1 MTLAIELS
9 VCTSLTSIRGCSKIN
24 YMSSSEFS
32 KVDPSDL
39 LEATKRDL
47 REARDTVYE
56 LSAELGELRAQ
67 LKSAEE
73 EVRVTRDWNL
83 TIVNSFTWK
92 LVRLLLAPKRLLLR
106 VLNIRG
112 K

>member
-1 MTLAIELS
+1 
-9 VCTSLTSIRGCSKIN
+9 
-24 YMSSSEFS
+24 MSSSENP

-47 REARDTVYE
+47 REACDTVYE

-67 LKSAEE
+67 LDAIIE
-73 EVRVTRDWNL
+73 EVRVTRQLNL

-92 LVRLLLAPKRLLLR
+92 LVQLLLAPKRLLLR

>member
-1 MTLAIELS
+1 M
-9 VCTSLTSIRGCSKIN
+9 GGSKIN
-24 YMSSSEFS
+24 CMSSSEIP
-32 KVDPSDL
+32 KVDPSVL

-47 REARDTVYE
+47 REARETVYE

-67 LKSAEE
+67 LDSAKDDY
-73 EVRVTRDWNL
+73 RQTRDEN
-83 TIVNSFTWK
+83 TAIVESFTWK
-92 LVRLLLAPKRLLLR
+92 LVQILISPKRVLLR

>member
-1 MTLAIELS
+1 
-9 VCTSLTSIRGCSKIN
+9 
-24 YMSSSEFS
+24 MSSGEFP

-47 REARDTVYE
+47 REARETVYE
-56 LSAELGELRAQ
+56 LSAELGELRVQ
-67 LKSAEE
+67 LDVIKE

-92 LVRLLLAPKRLLLR
+92 LVQLLLAPKRLLLR
-106 VLNIRG
+106 VLNIRR

>member
-1 MTLAIELS
+1 M
-9 VCTSLTSIRGCSKIN
+9 GGSKIN
-24 YMSSSEFS
+24 CMSSSENP

-47 REARDTVYE
+47 REARETVYE
-56 LSAELGELRAQ
+56 LSAELGELRVQ
-67 LKSAEE
+67 LDVIKE
-73 EVRVTRDWNL
+73 EVRETRDRNWV
-83 TIVNSFTWK
+83 IINSFTWK
-92 LVRLLLAPKRLLLR
+92 LVQLLLTPKRLLLR

>member
-1 MTLAIELS
+1 
-9 VCTSLTSIRGCSKIN
+9 
-24 YMSSSEFS
+24 MSSSEFP

-39 LEATKRDL
+39 LETTKRDL

-56 LSAELGELRAQ
+56 LSAELGELRVQ
-67 LKSAEE
+67 LDVIKE
-73 EVRVTRDWNL
+73 EVRETRERNWV
-83 TIVNSFTWK
+83 IINSFTWK
-92 LVRLLLAPKRLLLR
+92 FVQLLLTPKRLLVR

>member
-1 MTLAIELS
+1 
-9 VCTSLTSIRGCSKIN
+9 
-24 YMSSSEFS
+24 MSSSENP

-47 REARDTVYE
+47 REACDTVYE

-67 LKSAEE
+67 LDVIKK
-73 EVRVTRDWNL
+73 EVRETRERNWL
-83 TIVNSFTWK
+83 IINSFTWK
-92 LVRLLLAPKRLLLR
+92 LVHLLLTPKRLLVR

>member
-1 MTLAIELS
+1 M
-9 VCTSLTSIRGCSKIN
+9 GCSKIVC
-24 YMSSSEFS
+24 MSSSENPR
-32 KVDPSDL
+32 VDPLDL

-56 LSAELGELRAQ
+56 LSAELGELRVQ
-67 LKSAEE
+67 LDVIKE
-73 EVRVTRDWNL
+73 EVRETRDRNWV
-83 TIVNSFTWK
+83 IINSFTWK
-92 LVRLLLAPKRLLLR
+92 LVQLLLTPKRLLVR

>member
-1 MTLAIELS
+1 
-9 VCTSLTSIRGCSKIN
+9 
-24 YMSSSEFS
+24 MSSSEFP

-83 TIVNSFTWK
+83 TIINSFTWK
-92 LVRLLLAPKRLLLR
+92 LIKVLLAPKRLLLR

>member
-1 MTLAIELS
+1 M
-9 VCTSLTSIRGCSKIN
+9 GGSKIVC
-24 YMSSSEFS
+24 MSSSENPR
-32 KVDPSDL
+32 VDPLDL

-56 LSAELGELRAQ
+56 LSAELGELRVQ
-67 LKSAEE
+67 LDVIKE
-73 EVRVTRDWNL
+73 EVRETRERNWV
-83 TIVNSFTWK
+83 IINSFTWK
-92 LVRLLLAPKRLLLR
+92 LVQLLLTPKRLLLR

>member
-1 MTLAIELS
+1 
-9 VCTSLTSIRGCSKIN
+9 
-24 YMSSSEFS
+24 MSSSEIP

-39 LEATKRDL
+39 LEATKQDL
-47 REARDTVYE
+47 REARETVYE

-67 LKSAEE
+67 LDSAID
-73 EVRVTRDWNL
+73 EVHQTRDWNL

-92 LVRLLLAPKRLLLR
+92 IIQVLISPKRILLR
-106 VLNIRG
+106 VLNFRG

>member
-1 MTLAIELS
+1 
-9 VCTSLTSIRGCSKIN
+9 
-24 YMSSSEFS
+24 MSSSEFP

-73 EVRVTRDWNL
+73 EVKATRDWNL
-83 TIVNSFTWK
+83 TIINSFTWK
-92 LVRLLLAPKRLLLR
+92 LIKVLLAPKRLLLR

>member
-1 MTLAIELS
+1 
-9 VCTSLTSIRGCSKIN
+9 
-24 YMSSSEFS
+24 MSSSEIR

-39 LEATKRDL
+39 LEATKQDL
-47 REARDTVYE
+47 REARETVYE

-67 LKSAEE
+67 LDSAID
-73 EVRVTRDWNL
+73 EVHQTRDWNL

-92 LVRLLLAPKRLLLR
+92 LVQILISPKRILLR

>member
-9 VCTSLTSIRGCSKIN
+9 VCTSPASFMGCSKIN
-24 YMSSSEFS
+24 YMSSSEFP

-83 TIVNSFTWK
+83 TIINSFTWK
-92 LVRLLLAPKRLLLR
+92 LIKVLLAPKRLLLR

>member
-1 MTLAIELS
+1 
-9 VCTSLTSIRGCSKIN
+9 
-24 YMSSSEFS
+24 MSSSENP

-56 LSAELGELRAQ
+56 LSAELGELRVQ
-67 LKSAEE
+67 LDVIKE
-73 EVRVTRDWNL
+73 EVRETRDRNWV
-83 TIVNSFTWK
+83 IINSFTWK
-92 LVRLLLAPKRLLLR
+92 LVQLLLTPKRLLLR

>member
-9 VCTSLTSIRGCSKIN
+9 VCTSPTSIRGCSKIN
-24 YMSSSEFS
+24 YMSSSEFP

-56 LSAELGELRAQ
+56 FSAELGELRVQ
-67 LKSAEE
+67 LDVIKE
-73 EVRVTRDWNL
+73 EVRETRDRNWV
-83 TIVNSFTWK
+83 IINSFTWK
-92 LVRLLLAPKRLLLR
+92 LVQLLLAPKRLLLR

>member
-1 MTLAIELS
+1 
-9 VCTSLTSIRGCSKIN
+9 
-24 YMSSSEFS
+24 MSSSENP

-47 REARDTVYE
+47 REARETVYE
-56 LSAELGELRAQ
+56 LSAELGELRVQ
-67 LKSAEE
+67 LDVIKE
-73 EVRVTRDWNL
+73 EVRETRDRNWV
-83 TIVNSFTWK
+83 IINSFTWK
-92 LVRLLLAPKRLLLR
+92 LVQLLLTPKRLLLR

>member
-1 MTLAIELS
+1 
-9 VCTSLTSIRGCSKIN
+9 
-24 YMSSSEFS
+24 MSSSENPR
-32 KVDPSDL
+32 VDPLDL

-56 LSAELGELRAQ
+56 LSAELGELRVQ
-67 LKSAEE
+67 LDVIKE
-73 EVRVTRDWNL
+73 EVRETRDRNWV
-83 TIVNSFTWK
+83 IINSFTWK
-92 LVRLLLAPKRLLLR
+92 LVQLLLTPKRLLVR

>member
-1 MTLAIELS
+1 M
-9 VCTSLTSIRGCSKIN
+9 GGSKIN
-24 YMSSSEFS
+24 CMSSSEIP

-39 LEATKRDL
+39 LEATKQDL
-47 REARDTVYE
+47 REARETVYE

-67 LKSAEE
+67 LDSAMDDYQQ
-73 EVRVTRDWNL
+73 TRDEN
-83 TIVNSFTWK
+83 TAIVESFTWK
-92 LVRLLLAPKRLLLR
+92 LVQILISPKRILLR

>member
-1 MTLAIELS
+1 
-9 VCTSLTSIRGCSKIN
+9 
-24 YMSSSEFS
+24 MSSSENP

-47 REARDTVYE
+47 REACDTVYE

-67 LKSAEE
+67 FDAINE
-73 EVRVTRDWNL
+73 EVQVTRQWNL

-92 LVRLLLAPKRLLLR
+92 FVHLLLTPKRLLVR
-106 VLNIRG
+106 FLNIRG

>member
-1 MTLAIELS
+1 
-9 VCTSLTSIRGCSKIN
+9 
-24 YMSSSEFS
+24 MSSSENP

-47 REARDTVYE
+47 REACKTVYE

-67 LKSAEE
+67 LDAINE
-73 EVRVTRDWNL
+73 EVRVTRQWNL

-92 LVRLLLAPKRLLLR
+92 LVHLLLTPKRLLVR
-106 VLNIRG
+106 VLNITG

>member
-1 MTLAIELS
+1 
-9 VCTSLTSIRGCSKIN
+9 
-24 YMSSSEFS
+24 MSSSEFP

-56 LSAELGELRAQ
+56 LSAELGELRVQ
-67 LKSAEE
+67 LNLAKN
-73 EVRVTRDWNL
+73 EVQLAHDRNRFVLD
-83 TIVNSFTWK
+83 SFTWK
-92 LVRLLLAPKRLLLR
+92 LGYLLMTPRRVWLR
-106 VLNIRG
+106 ILKIRR

>member
-1 MTLAIELS
+1 
-9 VCTSLTSIRGCSKIN
+9 
-24 YMSSSEFS
+24 MSSGEFP

-47 REARDTVYE
+47 REARETVYE
-56 LSAELGELRAQ
+56 LSAELGELRVQ
-67 LKSAEE
+67 LDVIKE
-73 EVRVTRDWNL
+73 EVRETRDRNWV
-83 TIVNSFTWK
+83 IINSFTWK
-92 LVRLLLAPKRLLLR
+92 LVQLLLAPKRLLLR

>member
-9 VCTSLTSIRGCSKIN
+9 VCTSPTSIRGCSKIN

-32 KVDPSDL
+32 EVDPSDL

-47 REARDTVYE
+47 RESRDTVYE

-73 EVRVTRDWNL
+73 EVKANREWNL
-83 TIVNSFTWK
+83 LVVNSFTWK
-92 LVRLLLAPKRLLLR
+92 LVQLLLAPKRLLLR

>member
-1 MTLAIELS
+1 M
-9 VCTSLTSIRGCSKIN
+9 GGSKIN
-24 YMSSSEFS
+24 CMSSSENP

-56 LSAELGELRAQ
+56 LSAELGELRVQ
-67 LKSAEE
+67 LDVIKE
-73 EVRVTRDWNL
+73 EVRETRDRNWV
-83 TIVNSFTWK
+83 IINSFTWK
-92 LVRLLLAPKRLLLR
+92 LVQLLLTPKRLLLR

>member
-1 MTLAIELS
+1 M
-9 VCTSLTSIRGCSKIN
+9 GGSKIN
-24 YMSSSEFS
+24 CMSSSEIP

-39 LEATKRDL
+39 LEVTKRDL
-47 REARDTVYE
+47 REARETVYE

>member
-1 MTLAIELS
+1 
-9 VCTSLTSIRGCSKIN
+9 
-24 YMSSSEFS
+24 MSSSEFS

-56 LSAELGELRAQ
+56 LSAELGELRVQ
-67 LKSAEE
+67 LDVIKE
-73 EVRVTRDWNL
+73 EVRETRDRNWV
-83 TIVNSFTWK
+83 IINSFTWK
-92 LVRLLLAPKRLLLR
+92 LVQLLLAPKRLLLR